1 MTPTGLELRGG
12 TLSTETVGRSNRK
25 PKDRGYHA
33 FQETAPTAGFQS
45 ILFGEGQN
53 HLIAGSQVAP
63 DYFSDLNLDHIVDS
77 IVAGREEYGLKSFL
91 HLPLT
96 SIAEIHYRQ
105 AVFHDLEVPS
115 LFDSLQSF
123 AGAMREM
130 RSCIAQSEKFYYKYQ
145 KHALFLNTVEIY
157 YFAVSC
163 LTCDLS
169 SARLESRGFQ
179 TLREYLTG
187 YTDSREFRAL
197 AEETRQLRSDLNSI
211 QYSVH
216 IDGRHVTVGKFDG
229 EPDFSAEVLRIFEK
243 FRQGGSKEYQFRISS
258 WPEMNHVEAA
268 IMDRVARLYPETFSR
283 LEQYPERH
291 RGYLDYVLAALD
303 REVQFYLAYIEFRRR
318 IEKTGP
324 PFCYPDVTA
333 SKEIHADNTFDLALA
348 NKLVEARRPVVTN
361 SFFLKGPERIVVVS
375 GPNQGGKTTFARTFG
390 QLHHLGCLGCPIPG
404 TDAKLFLF
412 DKLFTHFERQ
422 EDLQNL
428 RGKLED
434 ELKRIHSILEQATDQ
449 SILIMNESFL
459 STTLNDALFL
469 SKQIMQRIVQLDML
483 CVTVTFL
490 DELTTLSDSTV
501 SMVGTVDPKNPT
513 LRTLKIVRRP
523 ADGRAYAAAIAQK
536 HRLTQNAIT
545 ERIAANADRDGRS

>member
-1 MTPTGLELRGG
+1 M
-12 TLSTETVGRSNRK
+12 STDILGRSNLK

-33 FQETAPTAGFQS
+33 FQATVPTAGFKS
-45 ILFGEGQN
+45 ILFAEGQN
-53 HLIAGSQVAP
+53 HSDAGSQVAP
-63 DYFSDLNLDHIVDS
+63 NYFSDLNLDQIVDS
-77 IVAGREEYGLKSFL
+77 IVAGREEYDLKSCF

-96 SIAEIHYRQ
+96 SIDEIHYRQ

-115 LFDSLQSF
+115 LFDSIQSF
-123 AGAMREM
+123 AVAMREM
-130 RSCIAQSEKFYYKYQ
+130 RSCIARSEKYYYKYQ
-145 KHALFLNTVEIY
+145 KHALFLSAVEIY
-157 YFAVSC
+157 CSAVSR
-163 LTCDLS
+163 LTRDLS
-169 SARLESRGFQ
+169 SARLGSRGFEA
-179 TLREYLTG
+179 LREYLTG
-187 YTDSREFRAL
+187 YADSRELRAL
-197 AEETRQLRSDLNSI
+197 AEETEQLRSDLNSI

-216 IDGRHVTVGKFDG
+216 IDGRRVTVGRFDG
-229 EPDFSAEVLRIFEK
+229 EPDLSVEVLQTFEK
-243 FRQGGSKEYQFRISS
+243 FRQGAANEYHFRTSS

-291 RGYLDYVLAALD
+291 AGYLDYVIAAFD
-303 REVQFYLAYIEFRRR
+303 REVQFYLAYADFKQR
-318 IEKTGP
+318 IERPGL
-324 PFCYPDVTA
+324 PFCYPTVDKSKDV
-333 SKEIHADNTFDLALA
+333 HAQDTFDLALA
-348 NKLVEARRPVVTN
+348 SKLVEAHRPVVVN
-361 SFFLKGPERIVVVS
+361 SFSLKGPERIFVVS

-390 QLHHLGCLGCPIPG
+390 ELHHLGCLGCPIPG

-469 SKQIMQRIVQLDML
+469 SKQIMQRIVASDML

-490 DELTTLSDSTV
+490 DELATLSDSTV
-501 SMVGTVDPKNPT
+501 SMVSTVDPKDPA
-513 LRTLKIVRRP
+513 LRTFKIVRRP
-523 ADGRAYAAAIAQK
+523 ADGRAYAAAIAEK
-536 HRLTQNAIT
+536 YHLTQNAIL
-545 ERIAANADRDGRS
+545 ERIASNADRGNPL